1 MDRDAEIRGMVS
13 ELAERFPMLPHAT
26 VDRLVRRLFADFR
39 GAPVQ
44 TYVPVLVR
52 REAEEALRRVDHL
65 PALQQ
70 GRPAPDVR
78 QPA

>member
-1 MDRDAEIRGMVS
+1 MDRDAEIRAMVGD
-13 ELAERFPMLPHAT
+13 LAERYPLPEAT
-26 VDRLVRRLFADFR
+26 VDRLVRRLFAEFE

-52 REAEEALRRVDHL
+52 RAAENTLRDVDHL
-65 PALQQ
+65 PSRDDEDVA
-70 GRPAPDVR
+70 RVR